1 LRSVGGGG
9 EADLDM
15 RAITTEDDIVD
26 LDELYAAEQAEK
38 PTATRYA
45 SDQHQSHEPP
55 APAPTST
62 ITRPEP
68 RRGGLGQETDEEF
81 DRWAAQSA
89 RRPDVAASS
98 PTPPGTAR
106 LPRIARTRRAHPPS
120 PVDSS
125 GHSDGASLR
134 SAAHRALRPHLP
146 SQKLVRAGSVAALG
160 LCLIAVAAVAINTST
175 SSTPGARPQP
185 QAHTFD
191 ANASNAALQ
200 KLKLARLDSAH
211 APASRAAHHAVDAV
225 RRTQHERSHA
235 VNHRSAAAVAPTIA
249 HASSSTVRSIA
260 SARTTTN
267 SQAPTAPTPA
277 PASYHPSSSTT
288 TSGSS
293 GRSNSPRTGPT
304 ARHPSSSVTPTGAS
318 GALGPIG
325 SPNG

>member
-26 LDELYAAEQAEK
+26 LDELYAAKEAER
-38 PTATRYA
+38 PARYA
-45 SDQHQSHEPP
+45 SDQHQTDEPP
-55 APAPTST
+55 ALAPTST
-62 ITRPEP
+62 ITRAGP
-68 RRGGLGQETDEEF
+68 RRSGLGQETDEEF

-98 PTPPGTAR
+98 SSPPGTAR
-106 LPRIARTRRAHPPS
+106 LPRIARRRRAHPPS

-125 GHSDGASLR
+125 SRSDGARLR
-134 SAAHRALRPHLP
+134 SAAQRAIRPHLP

-160 LCLIAVAAVAINTST
+160 LCLIAAAAVAIHTSI
-175 SSTPGARPQP
+175 SSTRGPRRQP
-185 QAHTFD
+185 QAHTVD
-191 ANASNAALQ
+191 TNASNAALQ
-200 KLKLARLDSAH
+200 KLKLARLDSAP
-211 APASRAAHHAVDAV
+211 APSSRAARHAVDAV
-225 RRTQHERSHA
+225 RRAQHKRSHA
-235 VNHRSAAAVAPTIA
+235 AIHHSAPDASLTIA
-249 HASSSTVRSIA
+249 HASSSAGRSIA

-267 SQAPTAPTPA
+267 SQAPTAPTLT

-293 GRSNSPRTGPT
+293 GRSNSPSNGST